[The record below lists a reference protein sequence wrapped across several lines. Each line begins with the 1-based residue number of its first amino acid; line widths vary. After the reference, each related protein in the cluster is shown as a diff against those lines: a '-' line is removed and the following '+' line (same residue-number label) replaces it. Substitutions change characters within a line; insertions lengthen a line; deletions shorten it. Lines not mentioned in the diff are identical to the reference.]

1 MKTSSL
7 KKVRKSITECRP
19 QPKPANWTFRFK
31 IERSRSHVDVSANGL
46 YPQLSTTRRFHR
58 RRYERPWSMRSTESR
73 SPFRCMCA
81 SVGVCLC
88 EFISIYMSRTTIV
101 FMFRFLLFSFIGCCQ
116 HIIIPTHT
124 RTRCTEAH
132 VKSSLWAHRRHN
144 SVTAKPYTEQIW
156 YRTIATTTIE
166 SQILTHRRFHCC
178 RHLSNIGRWL
188 FFLLAASFRTKSAL
202 FECVCVCERSAM
214 QMSLWT
220 ERVPFRLLYREF
232 GLAFRFSPCGR
243 TKNVIH
249 SLFLMHWK

>member
-1 MKTSSL
+1 MRGHGACVQLRAVLHSDACVRVLVCVCASSYPSTCLGLRLFSCFDFCCSHLLDVVNTSSY
-7 KKVRKSITECRP
+7 
-19 QPKPANWTFRFK
+19 Q
-31 IERSRSHVDVSANGL
+31 
-46 YPQLSTTRRFHR
+46 
-58 RRYERPWSMRSTESR
+58 
-73 SPFRCMCA
+73 
-81 SVGVCLC
+81 
-88 EFISIYMSRTTIV
+88 
-101 FMFRFLLFSFIGCCQ
+101 
-116 HIIIPTHT
+116 PTHAHDV
-124 RTRCTEAH
+124 TEAH